1 MIGMDQYELIRTAY
15 RVYHKS
21 IRQIARETKHHRKT
35 IRKVLGGLEPQYRRQ
50 KATRMPRMGP
60 VAEVVKR
67 WLEADQQAPKKQR
80 HTARRLCARL
90 GAEHGFLGSEPTG
103 GGGG

>member
-15 RVYHKS
+15 RVYNKS
-21 IRQIARETKHHRKT
+21 IRQIARGTKQHRKT
-35 IRKVLGGLEPQYRRQ
+35 IRKGLRGWEPQYRRQ
-50 KATRMPRMGP
+50 KATTMPRMDP

-80 HTARRLCARL
+80 HTARRI
-90 GAEHGFLGSEPTG
+90 
-103 GGGG
+103 